1 MEVKKHRFKYAGLFL
16 AVYPI
21 LVILL
26 AVIICLLIMVKVFA
40 LDLNPNETVTID
52 NTTVHCK
59 ITECSLY
66 NYSFPDSV
74 SSNLTWIGNVITSM
88 NETVYSCLSL
98 SINYTACVD
107 NLNTVTNSYTDTKNT
122 LDSLNADYKTC
133 KEGND
138 EKTTQLVSEKN
149 EYVTKYETCTKEISD
164 YENTKYIYPGLGVL
178 AGFGLAWYFFHKR
191 VPESKGIETHTG
203 RSGL

>member
-1 MEVKKHRFKYAGLFL
+1 MEIKKHINKYAGIFSIISIIIFPLFV
-16 AVYPI
+16 AG
-21 LVILL
+21 
-26 AVIICLLIMVKVFA
+26 VFA
-40 LDLNPNETVTID
+40 LDLNPNETATID

-88 NETVYSCLSL
+88 NETVHSCI
-98 SINYTACVD
+98 SITNNYTTCVND
-107 NLNTVTNSYTDTKNT
+107 LNTVTNSYTDTKNT